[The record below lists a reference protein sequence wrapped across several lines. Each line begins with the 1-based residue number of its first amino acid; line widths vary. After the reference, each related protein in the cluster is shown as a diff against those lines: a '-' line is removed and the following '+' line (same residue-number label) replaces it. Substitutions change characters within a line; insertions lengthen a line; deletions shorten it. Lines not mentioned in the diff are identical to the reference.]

1 MRLPCV
7 EPALDAGLMNEENGI
22 KSQILDKI
30 IILPQEVAV
39 AVLAGVAGRMDAA
52 LVTAIFDDR
61 EGDKGT
67 ETEIQIPQSSDLA
80 VERIDGDGGSGV
92 HRVGNFA
99 DGDDW

>member
-1 MRLPCV
+1 
-7 EPALDAGLMNEENGI
+7 MNEEDGI
-22 KSQILDKI
+22 ISRTMDKI
-30 IILPQEVAV
+30 IIILPPEVAV

-52 LVTAIFDDR
+52 LVTAIFGDR

-67 ETEIQIPQSSDLA
+67 ETEIQVPQSSDLA
-80 VERIDGDGGSGV
+80 FERIDGDGGSGV